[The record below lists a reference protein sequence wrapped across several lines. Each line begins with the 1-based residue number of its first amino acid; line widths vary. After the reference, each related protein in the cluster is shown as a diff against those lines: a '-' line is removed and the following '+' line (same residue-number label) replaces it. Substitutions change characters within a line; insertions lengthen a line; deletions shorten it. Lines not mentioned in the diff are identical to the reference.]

1 MADNWNRDMLY
12 ADLIDGIQHGVR
24 VSNLTYLTAK
34 KIGLSED
41 LCYEYAVAG
50 MVHDIGKLKLSSYLY
65 GRNSKAMLIEEMQYM
80 RKHSELGYDILKE
93 HGFSDVITEAVL
105 YHHENY
111 DGTGYPSNLKE
122 EKIPIGAR
130 IIKVVDEFVALI
142 SERPYRAAFS
152 VEDAVKIMIEE
163 IREFDMRV
171 FLAFLEIIHDEKV
184 LNDVK
189 KRDLII
195 DFDMEDLL

>member
-111 DGTGYPSNLKE
+111 DGSGYPSNL
-122 EKIPIGAR
+122 
-130 IIKVVDEFVALI
+130 
-142 SERPYRAAFS
+142 
-152 VEDAVKIMIEE
+152 
-163 IREFDMRV
+163 
-171 FLAFLEIIHDEKV
+171 
-184 LNDVK
+184 
-189 KRDLII
+189 
-195 DFDMEDLL
+195 